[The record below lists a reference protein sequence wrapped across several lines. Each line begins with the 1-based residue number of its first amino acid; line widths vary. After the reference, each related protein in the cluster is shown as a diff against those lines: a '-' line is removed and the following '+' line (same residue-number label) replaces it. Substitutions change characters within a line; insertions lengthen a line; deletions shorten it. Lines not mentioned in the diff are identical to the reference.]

1 MYCLLLFVWT
11 LVRSVVSKITT
22 ATHWMIRCRP
32 PAELFLQY
40 ALQVFALY
48 IFGWESKVLLKQIV
62 YSYTHELYIYF
73 VGVRRL
79 VDSTIQL
86 SSTIGDFFNYDRDAN
101 LLSQS
106 FNENLKRNALR
117 RSTKTQI
124 NLSEIN

>member
-1 MYCLLLFVWT
+1 M
-11 LVRSVVSKITT
+11 
-22 ATHWMIRCRP
+22 
-32 PAELFLQY
+32 
-40 ALQVFALY
+40 
-48 IFGWESKVLLKQIV
+48 LLKQIV

-117 RSTKTQI
+117 RSRKTQI